1 LSRVRSSGSRIST
14 CKRAAPADVHLST
27 RRNGDKKERGEKKR
41 VKERGERKRKAE
53 SVRECK

>member
-1 LSRVRSSGSRIST
+1 
-14 CKRAAPADVHLST
+14 VHLST